1 MDRKRIM
8 NDIETLLD
16 VMLTKIDA
24 DAELLFLKG
33 NLTQSKN
40 KVLNAERGMRLELHA
55 KGMARQVYDN
65 FWDTKDIYYDLVAL
79 DALQDKFN
87 QSVEPIGKMELQ

>member
-1 MDRKRIM
+1 M

-16 VMLTKIDA
+16 VMLTKVDA
-24 DAELLFLKG
+24 DAELSFLKG

-65 FWDTKDIYYDLVAL
+65 FWDTKDIYYDFVAL

-87 QSVEPIGKMELQ
+87 QSVEPIGKKWS

>member
-24 DAELLFLKG
+24 DAELSFLKG
-33 NLTQSKN
+33 ELTQSKN
-40 KVLNAERGMRLELHA
+40 RVLNVEQGMRLELHA

-65 FWDTKDIYYDLVAL
+65 FWDTKDIYYDFVTL

-87 QSVEPIGKMELQ
+87 DM

>member
-1 MDRKRIM
+1 M

-24 DAELLFLKG
+24 DAELSFLKG
-33 NLTQSKN
+33 ELTQSKN
-40 KVLNAERGMRLELHA
+40 RVLNVEHGMRLELHA

-65 FWDTKDIYYDLVAL
+65 FWDTKDIYYDFVTL

-87 QSVEPIGKMELQ
+87 DM

>member
-1 MDRKRIM
+1 M

-24 DAELLFLKG
+24 DAELSFLKG
-33 NLTQSKN
+33 ELTQSKN
-40 KVLNAERGMRLELHA
+40 RVLNVEQGMRLELHA

-65 FWDTKDIYYDLVAL
+65 FWDTKDIYYDFVTL

-87 QSVEPIGKMELQ
+87 DM